1 MLSLFTSP
9 IFRKFLSAIITIG
22 IGFYIGYSLRN
33 DQIKKLR
40 AAVNFTKGENKQLT
54 TNNKELRVTNDT
66 LLAVVIELAKQERIQ
81 VDNYISDTKVKDGS
95 QLNFVPKTRANLSVV
110 KTNTVDVIPL
120 VTLPTTPTNQPT
132 LPTPKEEKDKNFF
145 GRLFSRKR
153 IKK

>member
-1 MLSLFTSP
+1 MFSIFTSP
-9 IFRKFLSAIITIG
+9 IFRKAVTIIIAIG

-33 DQIKKLR
+33 DQIKKLK
-40 AAVNFTKGENKQLT
+40 AANNFTKGENKQLT

-66 LLAVVIELAKQERIQ
+66 LLAVVISLAKQERIQ

-120 VTLPTTPTNQPT
+120 VTLPTTPTDQPT
-132 LPTPKEEKDKNFF
+132 LPTPKEEEKKKNFF
-145 GRLFSRKR
+145 GRLFSRRR
-153 IKK
+153 IK